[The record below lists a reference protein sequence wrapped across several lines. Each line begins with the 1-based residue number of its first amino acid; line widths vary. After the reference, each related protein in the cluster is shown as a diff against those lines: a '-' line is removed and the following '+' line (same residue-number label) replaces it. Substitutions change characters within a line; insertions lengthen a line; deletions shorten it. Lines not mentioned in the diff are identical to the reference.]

1 MQTHLRLLRTPFVL
15 PSLQRWTLCTFFG
28 TALLVFTTP
37 VWSQSV
43 VTPKK
48 PISPRD
54 YILGDTVKYSDRINI
69 PGEVTVQFTP
79 EQDSAYRHDLQV
91 DITATS
97 RFAAAARQL
106 RAALQYSDQNDRP
119 LTLSEAIMQAVNIP
133 AEMYMPTAMEV
144 TQYQI
149 GIANSQY
156 VPGVLLRPMGTG
168 NLQASFG
175 AIGRFFGV
183 VEDVSPEITYD
194 VDETM
199 EVTVVVYSTQAKIIR
214 TLFSGIQGPGR
225 YRMRWNGLDERSLQ
239 VANGD
244 YVAEVRLGD
253 VRIQRK
259 RIVWPPEN

>member
-1 MQTHLRLLRTPFVL
+1 MCAIFVIAVCLLSTP
-15 PSLQRWTLCTFFG
+15 
-28 TALLVFTTP
+28 A
-37 VWSQSV
+37 WSQSV

-54 YILGDTVKYSDRINI
+54 YILGDTVKTPDRINI
-69 PGEVTVQFTP
+69 PGEVTVQYTS
-79 EQDSAYRHDLQV
+79 EQDSVYRHDMQV
-91 DITATS
+91 DITAAS

-106 RAALQYSDQNDRP
+106 RAALQYTDNNNRP

-144 TQYQI
+144 TQYRI

-156 VPGVLLRPMGTG
+156 VPGVLLWPMGTG
-168 NLQASFG
+168 NMQASFG

-183 VEDVSPEITYD
+183 LEDVSPDITYD

-199 EVTVVVYSTQAKIIR
+199 DVTVVIYSTQAKIIR
-214 TLFSGIQGPGR
+214 TMFTGTQGPGR
-225 YRMRWNGLDERSLQ
+225 YRMRWNGLDERGLQ
-239 VANGD
+239 TANGD
-244 YVAEVRLGD
+244 YVAEVRLGST
-253 VRIQRK
+253 RIQRK

>member
-1 MQTHLRLLRTPFVL
+1 MVRVI
-15 PSLQRWTLCTFFG
+15 SI
-28 TALLVFTTP
+28 TALCLLITP
-37 VWSQSV
+37 ARSQSV

-54 YILGDTVKYSDRINI
+54 YILGDTVKYSDRMNI

-91 DITATS
+91 DITAAS

-106 RAALQYSDQNDRP
+106 RAALQYTDRNDRP

-133 AEMYMPTAMEV
+133 AEMYMPTAMEI
-144 TQYQI
+144 TQYRI

-156 VPGVLLRPMGTG
+156 VPGVLMWPMGTG
-168 NLQASFG
+168 NMQASFG

-183 VEDVSPEITYD
+183 LEDVSPDITYD

-199 EVTVVVYSTQAKIIR
+199 DVTVVIYSTQAKIIR
-214 TLFSGIQGPGR
+214 TMFTGTQGPGR
-225 YRMRWNGLDERSLQ
+225 YRMRWNGLDERGLQ
-239 VANGD
+239 TANGD
-244 YVAEVRLGD
+244 YVAEVRLGAK
-253 VRIQRK
+253 RIQRK